1 MHVCF
6 GCRRIEL
13 LNRSSLLAFVLTGIV
28 VVTQAS
34 AADRIAADKP
44 ATVAEAMRALDL
56 TTFPAMIGAKEPL
69 NRSVSRLSY
78 NVLSDCQTAFDFHR
92 KTLTNIK
99 WSEVPGSTVTKD
111 YGSGMFKREG
121 FLASVSVSPLGDPSQ
136 PGMLSVSLVLHGN
149 IDLAKLPIPA
159 GLKSTYV
166 GPQIA
171 MYTANGPVTETAEAC
186 RKLLVAQ
193 GWQPYGKAGDTLFFK
208 QNAIRLT
215 VSITAAP
222 ALDGKTSVSFSSEQ
236 LSADLP
242 APSDTVQL
250 QYADTTKQILFDT
263 KESEDAIV
271 AFYRKSLGS
280 SGWTATTDNTL
291 KIDWKSV
298 LIFRN
303 AAKDMLTLEMYP
315 VKDESVLRVTL
326 KHQSTAEVAAIEEH
340 LDEQAAAA
348 RKKKGLPLPKLAIA
362 LPSGVKLTE
371 HTGSRLEF
379 TVGAGRAKPVA
390 ESLRKMLREAG
401 WNEDVT
407 TADAM
412 IGEIAYTKDKQELSL
427 SYVDTGFTPAEFTI
441 RASGVQLEKAHR
453 KE

>member
-34 AADRIAADKP
+34 AADRAVTAKP
-44 ATVAEAMRALDL
+44 ATVADAMRVLDL
-56 TTFPAMIGAKEPL
+56 TTFPAMNGAKEPL

-92 KTLTNIK
+92 KTLTSMK
-99 WSEVPGSTVTKD
+99 WTEVPGSTVTKD
-111 YGSGMFKREG
+111 YGSGMFTREG

-149 IDLAKLPIPA
+149 IELAKLPIPA

-171 MYTANGPVTETAEAC
+171 MYTANGPVAETAEAC

-250 QYADTTKQILFDT
+250 QYADTTKQVLFDT

-280 SGWTATTDNTL
+280 SGWKATTDNTL
-291 KIDWKSV
+291 KIDWKSG

-315 VKDESVLRVTL
+315 VKDENVLRVTL
-326 KHQSTAEVAAIEEH
+326 KHQSAAEVAAIEKH

-348 RKKKGLPLPKLAIA
+348 KKKKELPLPKLTIA

-379 TVGAGRAKPVA
+379 TVGAGRPNPSPSRSARCSAKPDG
-390 ESLRKMLREAG
+390 RK
-401 WNEDVT
+401 T
-407 TADAM
+407 SPP
-412 IGEIAYTKDKQELSL
+412 Q
-427 SYVDTGFTPAEFTI
+427 TP
-441 RASGVQLEKAHR
+441 
-453 KE
+453 